1 MYIYMQY
8 AFHIHMY
15 LVGVL
20 VHTHF
25 KALVSIIE
33 YTIQYISQL
42 GVLWTVV

>member
-1 MYIYMQY
+1 MQY
-8 AFHIHMY
+8 AFHIYMY
-15 LVGVL
+15 LVSVL

-25 KALVSIIE
+25 KALVSTCIIE